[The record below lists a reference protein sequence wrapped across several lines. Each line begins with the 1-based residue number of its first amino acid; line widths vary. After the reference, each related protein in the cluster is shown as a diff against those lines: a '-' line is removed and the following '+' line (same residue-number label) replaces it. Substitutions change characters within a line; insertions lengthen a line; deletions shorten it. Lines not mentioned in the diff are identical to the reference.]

1 MAKRE
6 LETLKNQLDVK
17 DKSVANYRK
26 EADKYRKEN
35 IELKRQMMGLKARL
49 ASNERA
55 GENQAALQN
64 NDRVEG
70 AANGDDLG
78 EARMMAIAAR
88 NRDGNRPARNANR
101 GNRDLEASIL
111 AEMQMAMHMSEVENR
126 MNER

>member
-1 MAKRE
+1 M
-6 LETLKNQLDVK
+6 K

-111 AEMQMAMHMSEVENR
+111 AQMQMAMHMSEVENR

>member
-1 MAKRE
+1 M
-6 LETLKNQLDVK
+6 
-17 DKSVANYRK
+17 ANYRK

-111 AEMQMAMHMSEVENR
+111 AQMQMAMHMSEVENR